1 MRHSCGTIHAG
12 IFAMEST
19 PPDEPREE
27 LIQGSWRRC
36 FDLGLDPDHAPF
48 VELAAYQALREQLE
62 ANARLVTYAQPIIEH
77 LHQQL
82 VESSSMVLMADR
94 SGLIRRSVGDAGF
107 AGRAARVALMP
118 GATWSEE
125 GMGTN
130 AIGMALHETRMVAV
144 CGEEHFLERN
154 RFLTCIAT
162 PILAPTGGML
172 GILDLSTDRRVTR
185 PHAHALLTT
194 TAEMIEH
201 RLLESMDNGHV
212 LVRFS
217 PHVELLG
224 SPLEALA
231 VFDEGGNMLACN
243 RRARALLGFRSDAPL
258 PSFTE
263 SFRVEWRHLG
273 RLMNQASQAG
283 AVILPGRRQ
292 PGYFARFQLRP
303 RKEAR
308 SPAYPPPPVG
318 DASGFGQL
326 GHGDPRLREAIHRA
340 RRIAG
345 RNIPLLIQGET
356 GTGKELFAQAFHRD
370 SPRRQGPFVA
380 VNCAAIP
387 TNLIEAELFGYAP
400 GAYTGARAKGARG
413 KLMEADGGTL
423 FLDEIGDMPLD
434 LQSVLL
440 RVLETRRVAPLG
452 SVEEFPIDIAL
463 VCASHRSLHQ
473 MVAAG
478 LFRADLLFR
487 INGLMVSLPALR
499 ERTDFDALAAS
510 LLEEEADGRPVR
522 FSPRALARLRS
533 HRWPGNIRQ
542 LKNALRVALALLDDH
557 EGVLTEEHL
566 PEELME
572 DVGRIDEHGL
582 APPRRRPPLH
592 RTAPHP
598 RLPGPPPRQ
607 CLGRSPGTGH
617 HPHHPIPQAEA
628 GTRGTGLTRSGPRHS
643 APFYSVLRY
652 SSRAALSATGRVVPN
667 SWPWL
672 PPPLAAVSW
681 RVPTRS
687 ASAPRVTKP
696 TPSGS

>member
-1 MRHSCGTIHAG
+1 MDGQRLCGTIPAVRPR
-12 IFAMEST
+12 MEST
-19 PPDEPREE
+19 TPDEPRKE
-27 LIQGSWRRC
+27 LIRSSWERC
-36 FDLGLDPDHAPF
+36 IDLGLDPEHAPF
-48 VELAAYQALREQLE
+48 LELAAHQHLRQQLE
-62 ANARLVTYAQPIIEH
+62 ANARLVTFAQPIIEH

-82 VESSSMVLMADR
+82 AQSSSMVLLADGE
-94 SGLIRRSVGDAGF
+94 GLILRAVGDPGF
-107 AGRAARVALMP
+107 ASRATRVALMP

-130 AIGMALHETRMVAV
+130 AIGTALHETRMVAV
-144 CGEEHFLERN
+144 CGDEHFLERN

-172 GILDLSTDRRVTR
+172 GILDLSTDRRVTL
-185 PHAHALLTT
+185 PHAQALLTT

-201 RLLESMDNGHV
+201 RLLESMDSGHV

-243 RRARALLGFRSDAPL
+243 RRSRALLGCRSDAPL

-273 RLMNQASQAG
+273 RLMSQASQAG
-283 AVILPGRRQ
+283 AVTLPGRRQ
-292 PGYFARFQLRP
+292 PGYSARFQLRP

-308 SPAYPPPPVG
+308 SSAHPPPPVD

-326 GHGDPRLREAIHRA
+326 DHGDPRLREAIHRA
-340 RRIAG
+340 RRVAG

-440 RVLETRRVAPLG
+440 RVLETRCVTPLG
-452 SVEEFPIDIAL
+452 SVEEIPIDIAL
-463 VCASHRSLHQ
+463 VCASHRSLNQ
-473 MVAAG
+473 LVADG
-478 LFRADLLFR
+478 LFRTDLLFR
-487 INGLMVSLPALR
+487 LNGLMVSLPALR
-499 ERTDFDALAAS
+499 ERTDFDALAIS
-510 LLEEEADGRPVR
+510 LVAEEAAGRVVR
-522 FSPRALARLRS
+522 LSAEALARLRS
-533 HRWPGNIRQ
+533 HPWPGNIRQ
-542 LKNALRVALALLDDH
+542 LKNALRVALAL
-557 EGVLTEEHL
+557 
-566 PEELME
+566 
-572 DVGRIDEHGL
+572 R
-582 APPRRRPPLH
+582 
-592 RTAPHP
+592 
-598 RLPGPPPRQ
+598 
-607 CLGRSPGTGH
+607 
-617 HPHHPIPQAEA
+617 
-628 GTRGTGLTRSGPRHS
+628 
-643 APFYSVLRY
+643 
-652 SSRAALSATGRVVPN
+652 
-667 SWPWL
+667 
-672 PPPLAAVSW
+672 
-681 RVPTRS
+681 
-687 ASAPRVTKP
+687 
-696 TPSGS
+696 

>member
-82 VESSSMVLMADR
+82 VESSSMVLLADR
-94 SGLIRRSVGDAGF
+94 SGLILRAVGDAGF

-130 AIGMALHETRMVAV
+130 AIGTALHETRMVAV
-144 CGEEHFLERN
+144 CGDEHFLERN

-172 GILDLSTDRRVTR
+172 GILDLSTDHRVYL
-185 PHAHALLTT
+185 PHAQALLTT

-201 RLLESMDNGHV
+201 RLLESLDSGHL

-217 PHVELLG
+217 PHGELLG

-231 VFDEGGNMLACN
+231 VFDEAGAMQACN
-243 RRARALLGFRSDAPL
+243 RRARALLGFRGESPL
-258 PSFTE
+258 PAFDDC
-263 SFRVEWRHLG
+263 FGVEWRQVG
-273 RLMNQASQAG
+273 RLIHQAARSG
-283 AVILPGRRQ
+283 AATLPGRNQRS
-292 PGYFARFQLRP
+292 YFARFQLRP
-303 RKEAR
+303 RSDGR
-308 SPAYPPPPVG
+308 GLLISPRAATAG
-318 DASGFGQL
+318 ATAFDHL
-326 GHGDPRLREAIHRA
+326 DHGDPRLGEAIHRA

-370 SPRRQGPFVA
+370 GPRREGPFIA

-434 LQSVLL
+434 LHSVLL

-452 SVEEFPIDIAL
+452 SVEEIPIDIAL

-572 DVGRIDEHGL
+572 DVGRIDELGL
-582 APPRRRPPLH
+582 APPGGDLRSTELRLIRDCLARH
-592 RTAPHP
+592 RGNVSAAARELGITRTTLYRKLRQEPE
-598 RLPGPPPRQ
+598 GP
-607 CLGRSPGTGH
+607 
-617 HPHHPIPQAEA
+617 A
-628 GTRGTGLTRSGPRHS
+628 
-643 APFYSVLRY
+643 
-652 SSRAALSATGRVVPN
+652 
-667 SWPWL
+667 
-672 PPPLAAVSW
+672 
-681 RVPTRS
+681 
-687 ASAPRVTKP
+687 
-696 TPSGS
+696 